1 MAEWQVELV
10 EAWSVLVRDQA
21 SYELL
26 SMVSALLELALVFA
40 QFLEGLLAFSFT
52 MVQHE
57 I

>member
-1 MAEWQVELV
+1 MV

-21 SYELL
+21 SSELL